1 MMCLNRLATS
11 PAIVLTSKYG
21 WSANMERI
29 MKAQAL
35 SDGQQQSYMKGMKTL
50 EVNPHHPLIQQLKAQ
65 ACPLP
70 HLPPPRAPAREAVE
84 KCLKFNIHLRPFV
97 DRPCINGHVVAVY
110 F

>member
-1 MMCLNRLATS
+1 MCLFRLATS

-65 ACPLP
+65 ACPRPTCPSYGSGLG
-70 HLPPPRAPAREAVE
+70 HRRCTRIVSRAGTAHIVE
-84 KCLKFNIHLRPFV
+84 SLQCS
-97 DRPCINGHVVAVY
+97 
-110 F
+110 

>member
-1 MMCLNRLATS
+1 MCLNRLATS

-70 HLPPPRAPAREAVE
+70 HLPPAQGTCHVPPLWKNASSSI
-84 KCLKFNIHLRPFV
+84 CHLPGQ
-97 DRPCINGHVVAVY
+97 PIS
-110 F
+110 